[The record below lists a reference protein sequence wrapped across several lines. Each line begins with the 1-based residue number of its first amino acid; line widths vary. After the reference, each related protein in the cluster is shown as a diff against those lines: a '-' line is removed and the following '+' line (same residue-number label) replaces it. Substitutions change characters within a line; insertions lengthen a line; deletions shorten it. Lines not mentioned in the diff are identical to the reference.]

1 MVVFEGQYPRD
12 TKRGY
17 RVSPES
23 SGDDIEAK
31 RTEPLSRVWS
41 GCLGSAIEAI
51 SLAPLGVSHVGSVV
65 SISVVF
71 ERIRAAWRLSSL
83 SRSRAATSSL

>member
-1 MVVFEGQYPRD
+1 MVVLEGQYPRD

-23 SGDDIEAK
+23 SCDTIEAK
-31 RTEPLSRVWS
+31 RQEPLSRVWS

-51 SLAPLGVSHVGSVV
+51 DPASLGVSHIGSVV

-71 ERIRAAWRLSSL
+71 ENQGCLVFIQSFMLQ
-83 SRSRAATSSL
+83 SRHE